1 LTLSLRSQT
10 KAGHVSP
17 QQHQQQQYMNNNSF
31 LPDTTNSNNNN
42 NNSSSNANPYLPEQN
57 DNEEGGFIRKQN
69 DIQNMMDERK
79 PSLQSPSKPFHLVN
93 TNRLYED
100 F

>member
-1 LTLSLRSQT
+1 MTLSLRSQT
-10 KAGHVSP
+10 KAGHGSP

-42 NNSSSNANPYLPEQN
+42 NSSNANPYLPEQN

-79 PSLQSPSKPFHLVN
+79 PPLQSPSKPFHLVN